1 MNDYVVQS
9 ILMKTNKKTY
19 VIEYIS
25 GMLLAAVLAGC
36 GAGQAATPQTE
47 ADLMEAVGEEQAS
60 LMAEYDLMEA
70 QDNAVATTDGQNA
83 EDMGDTGAQPSGD
96 KAGETAVNDPDSTEI
111 IMVGDILLHTPVEEE
126 AYDPDTDK
134 YNYDFI
140 FEDTRSDIEQ
150 ADIAIVNQEVIIGGK
165 ELGVSGYPSFNAPNE
180 IGDALVD
187 AGFDVV
193 CQATNHA
200 MDKGAK
206 GITNCVNYWQE
217 QHPEILMVGIRDK
230 EDDLIATY
238 EDKQTGIKVAILNYT
253 YGTNGI
259 PLPADKPYAVSL
271 LKEDKVTEDLI
282 RAEQEADFTIVIPH
296 WGTEYSMGVSAEQR
310 KWAKIFAGNGA
321 DLILGAHPHVIEPIE
336 WVGDDNADGAAYGDP
351 QATDATQGANN
362 GALCYYSVG
371 NFVNWTSGTGKGVVN
386 RMIGGMAKVSLK
398 KADDGRV
405 YISHYAIEPIV
416 CHVESGRENV
426 RVYKLDDYNE
436 QLGQQSEIIK
446 QDPEFSYGYCAALT
460 EEMWGEAIEGVDVA
474 P

>member
-1 MNDYVVQS
+1 M
-9 ILMKTNKKTY
+9 MRETNKRAY
-19 VIEYIS
+19 VIKSALI
-25 GMLLAAVLAGC
+25 VLVATALVGC
-36 GAGQAATPQTE
+36 GAGQTTTPQPE
-47 ADLMEAVGEEQAS
+47 ADIMDAVSEEQAS
-60 LMAEYDLMEA
+60 LMAEYELMEA
-70 QDNAVATTDGQNA
+70 QDNAADLTGANNA
-83 EDMGDTGAQPSGD
+83 EGADNAEESDAQSAGDISYNTDSAAP
-96 KAGETAVNDPDSTEI
+96 ENDPDSTEI
-111 IMVGDILLHTPVEEE
+111 IMVGDILLHTPVEEA
-126 AYDPDTDK
+126 AYDPDADK

-150 ADIAIVNQEVIIGGK
+150 ADIAIVNEEVIIGGK

-230 EDDLIATY
+230 EDDSIALY
-238 EDKQTGIKVAILNYT
+238 EDKQTGITVAILNYT

-405 YISHYAIEPIV
+405 YIAHYAIEPIV

-436 QLGQQSEIIK
+436 QLGQQSEIIG

-460 EEMWGEAIEGVDVA
+460 EEMWGEVIEGVDVA